1 MLLRCLEIKNSLHLK
16 SIVYVFDEAIY
27 AKAAKMKE
35 KNPEKFKP
43 CALMLGIFLTLMM
56 YLSIIGKRFGDAGLA
71 DLLVQS
77 EVLVDGQLRQ
87 LFLGKCIHLSF
98 YKQSKFRQSPRK
110 SLIC

>member
-1 MLLRCLEIKNSLHLK
+1 
-16 SIVYVFDEAIY
+16 
-27 AKAAKMKE
+27 
-35 KNPEKFKP
+35 
-43 CALMLGIFLTLMM
+43 MLGIFLTLMM